1 MLHNRRGF
9 TLLELIIAMA
19 LGLILM
25 AIAYP
30 NYRDWR
36 QSAAY
41 KEVSRKIAGTMLDA
55 RSRAVSSNREHRVTL
70 TLDSGGANTSN
81 TYAIARGNR
90 SSNSTVWDPVAG
102 GSGTL
107 TSGVEVRG
115 VNDCSQTDGTI
126 VVIFTPKGGAPGAG
140 PATGLCVMDTTGA
153 LRFSVGVADANTGRV
168 AIH

>member
-1 MLHNRRGF
+1 MLRNNRGM
-9 TLLELIIAMA
+9 TLMELIVAMA
-19 LGLILM
+19 LGIILM

-41 KEVSRKIAGTMLDA
+41 KEVSRRIASMMLDA

-70 TLDSGGANTSN
+70 TLDGSGGNTN
-81 TYAIARGNR
+81 NRIVIEMGNR
-90 SSNSTVWDPVAG
+90 SRNSTAWTAVANG
-102 GSGTL
+102 GGPL

-115 VNDCSQTDGTI
+115 VADCSQTAGTVI
-126 VVIFTPKGGAPGAG
+126 VVFAPKGGAPGAG
-140 PATGLCVMDTTGA
+140 AANMLCVLDNAGA
-153 LRFSVGVADANTGRV
+153 TKFTVGVADANTGRV

>member
-9 TLLELIIAMA
+9 TLLELMVAMA
-19 LGLILM
+19 LGAILM
-25 AIAYP
+25 AISYP
-30 NYRDWR
+30 SFRDWR

-41 KEVSRKIAGTMLDA
+41 KEVSRKIASTMLDA
-55 RSRAVSSNREHRVTL
+55 RSRAVTSNREHRVTL
-70 TLDSGGANTSN
+70 ALDNSGGNSANT
-81 TYAIARGNR
+81 YVMEIGNR
-90 SSNSTVWDPVAG
+90 SRNSTDWDPVAN

-107 TSGVEVRG
+107 TPGVEVRG
-115 VNDCSQTDGTI
+115 VDDCSQLTGTV

-140 PATGLCVMDTTGA
+140 PATGLCVIDNAGG

>member
-9 TLLELIIAMA
+9 TLLELIIALA
-19 LGLILM
+19 LAAILM

-30 NYRDWR
+30 NYRDWQ
-36 QSAAY
+36 QSASY

-70 TLDSGGANTSN
+70 TLDSGGGNNANTF
-81 TYAIARGNR
+81 TIEIGNR
-90 SSNSTVWDPVAG
+90 SSNSTGWNPVG
-102 GSGTL
+102 SGSGTL

-115 VNDCSQTDGTI
+115 TADCSQTNGTI
-126 VVIFTPKGGAPGAG
+126 VVTFTPKGGAPGAG
-140 PATGLCVMDTTGA
+140 PATGLCVMDNTGV

>member
-1 MLHNRRGF
+1 MLRNRCGF
-9 TLLELIIAMA
+9 TLLELIIALA
-19 LGLILM
+19 LAAILM

-55 RSRAVSSNREHRVTL
+55 RSRAVTTNREHRVTL
-70 TLDSGGANTSN
+70 TLDSGAANNAN
-81 TYAIARGNR
+81 TYAIAIGNR
-90 SSNSTVWDPVAG
+90 SSNSTQWEPVATAT
-102 GSGTL
+102 GTL

-115 VNDCSQTDGTI
+115 VDDCSQTNGTI
-126 VVIFTPKGGAPGAG
+126 AVTFTPKGGAPGAG

-153 LRFSVGVADANTGRV
+153 LRFSIGVADANTGRV